1 MLDGLLE
8 NSFSMISDMSGLS
21 PGFDK
26 STCHDTPNTHIS
38 TATEAFDRLEAN
50 KRLTLDLMDTDDSSI
65 FSIAAKAQDDHGTT
79 VDTTDMGAL
88 LKEGLDESDVG
99 DLLEQSIDISILDDE
114 SLFPGKVPTD
124 LPSAN
129 RSQQSS
135 SLKIKKLDME
145 KKEELSSKE
154 SANSHI
160 YYEGAEKDGNGL
172 NDRQD
177 RQSVE
182 VTEDFTD
189 NSNIFSVAQAQDN
202 RRTTV
207 DATDMESLLRVLNES
222 DEDNTISCKS
232 FNNDVSLSHDR
243 DVQSDK
249 GQDRSFECQEAL
261 PTSAFKTT
269 SETDEIPSPN
279 NISYGSS
286 RLSYSDNSNLVN
298 SEDCDESFLSSG
310 SRIERRLT
318 ADPIDIG
325 K

>member
-26 STCHDTPNTHIS
+26 SVRHDKPNTHIS

-50 KRLTLDLMDTDDSSI
+50 RRSTLDPMDTDNSSI
-65 FSIAAKAQDDHGTT
+65 FSIAAKAQDNRRTT
-79 VDTTDMGAL
+79 VDATDMEAL
-88 LKEGLDESDVG
+88 LKGLDESDVG
-99 DLLEQSIDISILDDE
+99 DLLEQSIDISLLDDE

-135 SLKIKKLDME
+135 SLKITKLDME
-145 KKEELSSKE
+145 KKEEDSPKE

-160 YYEGAEKDGNGL
+160 YYEGDEKDGNEP
-172 NDRQD
+172 NDTED
-177 RQSVE
+177 HQSIE
-182 VTEDFTD
+182 ITEDFTD
-189 NSNIFSVAQAQDN
+189 NSNIFSVVQTQDN

-207 DATDMESLLRVLNES
+207 HATDMESLLRGLDES
-222 DEDNTISCKS
+222 DEDNTISCES
-232 FNNDVSLSHDR
+232 FNNDISLPHDG
-243 DVQSDK
+243 DVQSSKD
-249 GQDRSFECQEAL
+249 QNSSFECQEGL

-269 SETDEIPSPN
+269 SEADEIPSPN